1 MALADTAPR
10 FNPLRIL
17 IQSIGGEEKSETFH
31 SIDALRGIAALTV
44 LIYHYKLFFSGTPE
58 KTVLLSQVK
67 NTPLFRIL
75 TPILEH
81 GMIAVMLFWII
92 SGFVFM
98 HVYADR
104 RRNISGR
111 RYAVHRF
118 SRLYPLHFAT
128 LMIVAALQFISL
140 HAFGNGQIFG
150 NQDVKH
156 FALQIVM
163 ASNWGFEDGLS
174 YNGPIW
180 SVSAEIAIYVA
191 FFAFLKFVRPTLL
204 STGLAMISFAAL
216 FFSTGSLISLCGLYF
231 FAGTL
236 CYGLFR
242 LGDDRTP
249 VLGMMTA
256 LVVAGAAVLIPGPQT
271 IALIGGFG
279 GLMTALAFLERAA
292 PSLPFAFLQPLGDLS
307 YSVYLLHCPV
317 QIAFLMLVAAGAIPF
332 GVVASPVFAICYFV
346 FVCLLARIV
355 FLRFERPAQR
365 WLRQRLGG

>member
-1 MALADTAPR
+1 MALADISNR
-10 FNPLRIL
+10 FGPLRIL
-17 IQSIGGEEKSETFH
+17 IQNIEGGGMVKTFY

-44 LIYHYKLFFSGTPE
+44 LIYHYKNFFNVTAE
-58 KTVLLSQVK
+58 NTEFLSQI
-67 NTPLFRIL
+67 NDTSLFRAL
-75 TPILEH
+75 SPVLDH
-81 GMIAVMLFWII
+81 GMLAVMLFWII

-98 HVYADR
+98 HVYAER
-104 RRNISGR
+104 RVNISGR
-111 RYAVHRF
+111 HYAVHRF

-128 LMIVAALQFISL
+128 LMIVAALQLISL
-140 HAFGNGQIFG
+140 HAFGSEQIFA
-150 NQDVKH
+150 NQDAKH

-180 SVSAEIAIYVA
+180 SVSAEVAIYGA

-204 STGLAMISFAAL
+204 STGLAMTGFAAL
-216 FFSTGSLISLCGLYF
+216 FFSTGSLIAFCGLYF

-242 LGDDRTP
+242 LGSERAP
-249 VLGMMTA
+249 VLGIMTA
-256 LVVAGAAVLIPGPQT
+256 LIVAGAAVLIPGPQT

-292 PSLPFAFLQPLGDLS
+292 PRLPFAFLQPLGDLS
-307 YSVYLLHCPV
+307 YSVYLLHSPV
-317 QIAFLMLVAAGAIPF
+317 QIAFLMLVAAGVVPF

-355 FLRFERPAQR
+355 FLQFERPAQR
-365 WLRQRLGG
+365 WLRRHLGG